1 MGLRLA
7 GAVTTLSA
15 MKSAYE
21 LAMER
26 LAKKDGVV
34 RPLTGA
40 QKKAIHEI
48 ESQTKAKLAETE
60 IMMDR
65 DLAKAR
71 EAGDAEKLRVLQE
84 QRAHELRK
92 IRERGEA
99 EKERVRSRE

>member
-1 MGLRLA
+1 
-7 GAVTTLSA
+7 

-26 LAKKDGVV
+26 LAQKDGAV
-34 RPLTGA
+34 RPLTGE

-71 EAGDAEKLRVLQE
+71 EAGDAAKVQTLQE
-84 QRAHELRK
+84 QRANELRK

-99 EKERVRSRE
+99 EKDRVRRGE

>member
-1 MGLRLA
+1 
-7 GAVTTLSA
+7 

-26 LAKKDGVV
+26 LAKKDGAV
-34 RPLTGA
+34 RPLSDE

-48 ESQTKAKLAETE
+48 DSQTKAKLAETE

-71 EAGDAEKLRVLQE
+71 EAGDAAKLQALQE
-84 QRAHELRK
+84 QRARELQK

-99 EKERVRSRE
+99 EKERVRNGE

>member
-1 MGLRLA
+1 
-7 GAVTTLSA
+7 

-26 LAKKDGVV
+26 LAQKEGAARV
-34 RPLTGA
+34 LTPD

-48 ESQTKAKLAETE
+48 DSQTKARIAETE

-71 EAGDAEKLRVLQE
+71 EAGDATKVQALQE

-92 IRERGEA
+92 IRERGES
-99 EKERVRSRE
+99 EKEDVRRRE